1 MVIIAFALMFAM
13 AIYVFDWK
21 MAGSWLNFVIFAIFS
36 LVMLFGTGLAIG
48 GWAKDEKQASALSN
62 IVMFPLMFLSGVFI
76 PRFIMPE
83 LLLKFTDFVPLT
95 PVNDGIR
102 LIVTENYE
110 LWQLLPQI
118 GVIGIWMIVLYAI
131 AFKVFRWE

>member
-1 MVIIAFALMFAM
+1 
-13 AIYVFDWK
+13 
-21 MAGSWLNFVIFAIFS
+21 
-36 LVMLFGTGLAIG
+36 
-48 GWAKDEKQASALSN
+48 
-62 IVMFPLMFLSGVFI
+62 MFPLMFLSGVFI

-83 LLLKFTDFVPLT
+83 FLLKFTDFVPLT